1 MTLRRRLF
9 IGLLIALIYS
19 VTFYATSHAATP
31 GNEIDENTAVMV
43 VFTVLIVLHRLF
55 F

>member
-9 IGLLIALIYS
+9 IGLLVALIYS
-19 VTFYATSHAATP
+19 LTFYATSHAATP
-31 GNEIDENTAVMV
+31 GNEIDENAAVMWT
-43 VFTVLIVLHRLF
+43 FTILIVLKRLF